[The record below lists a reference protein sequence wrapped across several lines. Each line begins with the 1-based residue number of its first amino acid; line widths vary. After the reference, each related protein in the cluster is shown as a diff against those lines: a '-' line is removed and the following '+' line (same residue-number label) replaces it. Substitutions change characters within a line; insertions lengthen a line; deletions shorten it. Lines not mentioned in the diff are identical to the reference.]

1 MLDSALSSVFGTTDS
16 LVASV
21 STVQFLM
28 CCAASIVLGAAVAC
42 IYMFR
47 HKYSKNFVVTLA
59 LLPLIVQMVITLVN
73 GNLGAGIAVMG
84 VFNLVRFRSIPGSA
98 KDIGSV
104 FFAMAIGLATGMGF
118 IALAVLFT
126 FIVGVVNVVY
136 VLSPFGRPQQ
146 PEKMLRVTVPE
157 DLEFDGMFDAV
168 LARYTAEHELTEV
181 CTTNM
186 GSLYQLE
193 YRERLAQPGIEKRL
207 MDEVRC
213 LNGGAL
219 NGPVCEP
226 TRPGGARRRCRW
238 TRGVSPGCWRRRG
251 AGSRCRCARG
261 GRIVGEGAHRCA
273 RADAPG
279 VRRDRLAGF
288 ERRACDGRLR
298 GGFDGCGKLGRI
310 RAGRCDKRLRRG
322 VRIVR
327 RGCGCV

>member
-1 MLDSALSSVFGTTDS
+1 MSDLMFSSVFGTADS
-16 LVASV
+16 LVSSV
-21 STVQFLM
+21 SASSFLL
-28 CCAASIVLGAAVAC
+28 CSVVSIVLGLVIAGV
-42 IYMFR
+42 YMFR
-47 HKYSKNFVVTLA
+47 HRYSKNFVVTLA

-146 PEKMLRVTVPE
+146 PEKVLRVTVPE

-193 YRERLAQPGIEKRL
+193 YQVRLAQLGIEKRL

-213 LNGGAL
+213 LNGNL
-219 NGPVCEP
+219 K
-226 TRPGGARRRCRW
+226 
-238 TRGVSPGCWRRRG
+238 VSLSN
-251 AGSRCRCARG
+251 AQVSKE
-261 GRIVGEGAHRCA
+261 V
-273 RADAPG
+273 
-279 VRRDRLAGF
+279 L
-288 ERRACDGRLR
+288 
-298 GGFDGCGKLGRI
+298 
-310 RAGRCDKRLRRG
+310 
-322 VRIVR
+322 
-327 RGCGCV
+327 